1 VIATTPRF
9 VINDYTGAFRRNE
22 GPRMPSLKIV
32 SKKMTC
38 TLITGLLA
46 CCVLSGCVSK
56 PSFSPGPADSDA
68 PAEFSET
75 ESGLKYRVLRKGN
88 GNKPKPSNTVK
99 VHYAGTLDDGTEFDS
114 SYRTGEP
121 VSFGLTQVIPGWT
134 EGLQLVDVGGMI
146 ELQIPSKLG
155 YGDQGVPG
163 SIPPGATLYFTV
175 ELFEIR

>member
-1 VIATTPRF
+1 
-9 VINDYTGAFRRNE
+9 
-22 GPRMPSLKIV
+22 MPSLKIA
-32 SKKMTC
+32 S
-38 TLITGLLA
+38 TLIAGVLA
-46 CCVLSGCVSK
+46 SFVLTGCVSK
-56 PSFSPGPADSDA
+56 PSFTPGPADPDA
-68 PAEFSET
+68 PSEFSET

-88 GNKPKPSNTVK
+88 GNKPKPANSVQ

-114 SYRTGEP
+114 SYRTGKP

-163 SIPPGATLYFTV
+163 SIPPGATLHFTV